1 VVTTVIDKHDDT
13 RLVAYVVSDDNAEL
27 TINELHGFLR
37 QKMPS
42 YMVPSSFVMLDALP
56 LLPNGKVDSQAL
68 PAPED
73 NCLESRD
80 TFTAPSTPIEIALA
94 NIWIE
99 ILGVERVGIDDNFF
113 YSGGHSLRAMQMV
126 SRVRL
131 QFGIDLLLRDFF
143 MSPTIGG
150 LAGLV
155 EEALIANASSENID
169 ALLAMAEQAESN
181 T

>member
-1 VVTTVIDKHDDT
+1 
-13 RLVAYVVSDDNAEL
+13 
-27 TINELHGFLR
+27 
-37 QKMPS
+37 
-42 YMVPSSFVMLDALP
+42 
-56 LLPNGKVDSQAL
+56 
-68 PAPED
+68 
-73 NCLESRD
+73 
-80 TFTAPSTPIEIALA
+80 
-94 NIWIE
+94 
-99 ILGVERVGIDDNFF
+99 
-113 YSGGHSLRAMQMV
+113 MQMV